1 MAIRDYT
8 KPNQKD
14 VASKDIYKDIDI
26 TFERHPIT
34 NDITVKK
41 DVDAVKRSLKNI
53 ILTNHYERP
62 FKPNFGANLRT
73 RLFDIAD
80 GEIGG
85 RTYQLIQESIM
96 KLEPRI
102 RDMSMQFSE
111 SAIDRNEL
119 NCTIF
124 FSIHNVSQQQD
135 INFKVSRV
143 R

>member
-1 MAIRDYT
+1 MATRDYI

-62 FKPNFGANLRT
+62 FKPNFGSNLRS
-73 RLFDIAD
+73 RLFEIAD

-85 RTYQLIQESIM
+85 RTYQLIRESIM

-111 SAIDRNEL
+111 SAIETNEL

-124 FSIHNVSQQQD
+124 FSVHNISQQQD
-135 INFKVSRV
+135 INFKISRV